1 MIKSTPKPI
10 SKKDVLR
17 LVKQYMAIEDAYQD
31 AIRRASCY
39 PATIFERNRIKNEL
53 IQLINK
59 ELND

>member
-1 MIKSTPKPI
+1 
-10 SKKDVLR
+10 
-17 LVKQYMAIEDAYQD
+17 MAIEDAYQD